1 MKTTRAPST
10 AATLLND
17 TVRTEI
23 CASQRRAD
31 DDPSTFD
38 ADVDSWRLHGPVPAE
53 ANRLCARRFTIEA
66 RIQRER
72 RCDTP
77 LGRRGRRCRQSRLA
91 DDRGGYSLIE
101 DLVPP
106 GLGAPLHVHTRED
119 EAIYVTAGELEVT
132 VAETRRLAKPGDV
145 VHMPRRV
152 PHGFRN
158 ASERPARM
166 LIVFSP
172 GGFERGFLEIG
183 KPVGSEET
191 PPTLTRQ
198 EMQRMRE
205 VAERY
210 GARWVS

>member
-1 MKTTRAPST
+1 MMIHRRSMLMSTLGGYMGLFLAKQTVSAQGDSPSKPGFSASGDATRLWVGGVVVA
-10 AATLLND
+10 
-17 TVRTEI
+17 V
-23 CASQRRAD
+23 RAD
-31 DDPSTFD
+31 SQMT
-38 ADVDSWRLHGPVPAE
+38 G
-53 ANRLCARRFTIEA
+53 
-66 RIQRER
+66 
-72 RCDTP
+72 
-77 LGRRGRRCRQSRLA
+77 
-91 DDRGGYSLIE
+91 GGYSLIE

-191 PPTLTRQ
+191 PPTLTPQ

-210 GARWVS
+210 GAKWVS